1 MFITSMI
8 DVHITRFN
16 VIKVRASTVVLRC
29 LVVFK
34 NFIVFWNFSRRWIS
48 CTDSKGNE
56 SRNIYDLN
64 FRITNLYR
72 GHRVIKIKEIFIC
85 FRLFLEK
92 YENLM
97 LSYVLKKVSFQL
109 SVSIYRNTRCTHK
122 LAPVGWNPITNVRM
136 YINLLD
142 ASCSMVIKVLY
153 K

>member
-72 GHRVIKIKEIFIC
+72 GHSVIKIKEIFIC

-97 LSYVLKKVSFQL
+97 LSYVLKKGFL
-109 SVSIYRNTRCTHK
+109 STFGFYIQEHT
-122 LAPVGWNPITNVRM
+122 LAAVGWIPITNALM

-142 ASCSMVIKVLY
+142 ASFSTGMQVL
-153 K
+153 

>member
-1 MFITSMI
+1 MFVTSMT

-92 YENLM
+92 YENFNAFLCFEKRFPFNFRF
-97 LSYVLKKVSFQL
+97 LYIGTHVVHTSWLQL
-109 SVSIYRNTRCTHK
+109 DGIPSRMFGCT
-122 LAPVGWNPITNVRM
+122 
-136 YINLLD
+136 
-142 ASCSMVIKVLY
+142 
-153 K
+153 

>member
-1 MFITSMI
+1 MSGSFQKLYS
-8 DVHITRFN
+8 
-16 VIKVRASTVVLRC
+16 VLE
-29 LVVFK
+29 LFK
-34 NFIVFWNFSRRWIS
+34 TLDS

-97 LSYVLKKVSFQL
+97 LSYVLKKGFL
-109 SVSIYRNTRCTHK
+109 STF
-122 LAPVGWNPITNVRM
+122 GF
-136 YINLLD
+136 YI
-142 ASCSMVIKVLY
+142 
-153 K
+153 

>member
-8 DVHITRFN
+8 NVHITRFN

-34 NFIVFWNFSRRWIS
+34 NFMVFWNFSRRWIS

-72 GHRVIKIKEIFIC
+72 GHRVINIKEIFIC

-97 LSYVLKKVSFQL
+97 LSYVLKKGFL
-109 SVSIYRNTRCTHK
+109 STFGFYIQKHT
-122 LAPVGWNPITNVRM
+122 LAAVGWIPITNALM

-142 ASCSMVIKVLY
+142 ASFSTGMQVL
-153 K
+153 

>member
-97 LSYVLKKVSFQL
+97 LSYVLKKGFL
-109 SVSIYRNTRCTHK
+109 STFGFYIQEHTLDTQVGSSWMESHHECSDVHK
-122 LAPVGWNPITNVRM
+122 LT
-136 YINLLD
+136 
-142 ASCSMVIKVLY
+142 
-153 K
+153 

>member
-1 MFITSMI
+1 MFITSMT

-92 YENLM
+92 DENLM
-97 LSYVLKKVSFQL
+97 LSYVLKKGFL
-109 SVSIYRNTRCTHK
+109 STF
-122 LAPVGWNPITNVRM
+122 GF
-136 YINLLD
+136 YIH
-142 ASCSMVIKVLY
+142 V
-153 K
+153 

>member
-1 MFITSMI
+1 MKIKQ
-8 DVHITRFN
+8 RFDKKKN
-16 VIKVRASTVVLRC
+16 GIANSLTGRKWILTINIIIKLNVYYLNDQCPYYKFYVIKKRASTVVLRC

-97 LSYVLKKVSFQL
+97 LSYVLK
-109 SVSIYRNTRCTHK
+109 
-122 LAPVGWNPITNVRM
+122 
-136 YINLLD
+136 
-142 ASCSMVIKVLY
+142 
-153 K
+153 

>member
-1 MFITSMI
+1 MFITSMT

-92 YENLM
+92 DENLM
-97 LSYVLKKVSFQL
+97 LSYVLKKGFL
-109 SVSIYRNTRCTHK
+109 STFGFYIHVQEHTLYTQVGSSWMESHHECSDVHK
-122 LAPVGWNPITNVRM
+122 LT
-136 YINLLD
+136 
-142 ASCSMVIKVLY
+142 
-153 K
+153 

>member
-1 MFITSMI
+1 MFITSMT

-72 GHRVIKIKEIFIC
+72 GHSVIKIKEIFIC

-92 YENLM
+92 YENLK
-97 LSYVLKKVSFQL
+97 LSYVLKKGFL
-109 SVSIYRNTRCTHK
+109 STFGFYIQEHT
-122 LAPVGWNPITNVRM
+122 LAAVGWIPITNALM

-142 ASCSMVIKVLY
+142 ASFSTGMQVL
-153 K
+153 